1 MSVEPNGHRFTP
13 FVSGSAVYAPHQDE
27 PRIDAIDGAKGVAVI
42 LDPAD
47 VHIHALFR
55 RERQSFS
62 ARWQALILH
71 GLVVKVLMCGGIR
84 IWTTSAKLNCSRLS
98 LG

>member
-1 MSVEPNGHRFTP
+1 MSVSLMVIVLPLRLRKRGLCPSPGRASDRCDRRGEGCRP
-13 FVSGSAVYAPHQDE
+13 
-27 PRIDAIDGAKGVAVI
+27 VI

-55 RERQSFS
+55 RERQSFQH
-62 ARWQALILH
+62 AGTLILH

-84 IWTTSAKLNCSRLS
+84 ISGRHLLN
-98 LG
+98 